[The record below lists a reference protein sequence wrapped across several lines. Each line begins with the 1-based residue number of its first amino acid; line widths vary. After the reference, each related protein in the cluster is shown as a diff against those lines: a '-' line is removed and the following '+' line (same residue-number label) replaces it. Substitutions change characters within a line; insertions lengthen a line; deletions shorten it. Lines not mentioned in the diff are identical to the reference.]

1 MQGELRRLLTDHAPV
16 AELIGDRV
24 YWNVIP
30 QDAVDPCIRLSRI
43 GGASG
48 HHTGG
53 SDHLDDAT
61 VQIDVR
67 ALTERSM
74 WEIRDAVKLRLD
86 GYRGQVGQ
94 VLFRGIFLRDQQET
108 TEKPGPTLY
117 HRCRLDFEVWSGT
130 A

>member
-1 MQGELRRLLTDHAPV
+1 MQGELLRLLTGYAPV
-16 AELIGDRV
+16 ADHVASRV

-30 QDAVDPCIRLSRI
+30 QDAADPCIRLARV